1 MAARSY
7 HVVFSFLFEC
17 VARSFRRWI
26 HFLQRFNT
34 WTLARLLSV
43 WFLFTAR
50 RARSRPVSKQL
61 ESDLRSRLRLFSF
74 SFFRR
79 PLSFTHMRILS
90 ASRGVLKYAMRTSE
104 ECNRNS
110 NNQTRF
116 ARRGFWMWNWKTR
129 VCNCGIVVVSQPQTH
144 CPVRFAG
151 VFNSQTKYILRN
163 VFVYVFF
170 HGHDCHKFRKFIFDF
185 DRLQLRQKQIET
197 GFIAFRMI
205 AVISLELNSILFFS
219 FHEWEMLS

>member
-1 MAARSY
+1 MWRSSPQITGTPRSSHAHEQWVCFVFGLYSQTSQHPIWNIIADNMAARSY

-151 VFNSQTKYILRN
+151 VFNSQTKYIFFFAHCFCLR
-163 VFVYVFF
+163 
-170 HGHDCHKFRKFIFDF
+170 
-185 DRLQLRQKQIET
+185 
-197 GFIAFRMI
+197 
-205 AVISLELNSILFFS
+205 FFS
-219 FHEWEMLS
+219 WSRLP